1 MKPRIFNIS
10 MDFCSLNIF
19 SSSLLHLL
27 QVIERTNVFAKRY
40 DVFIF
45 IYLFIY
51 LLIFNFFIFTLFT
64 VDLKLLI
71 YTKKSLYILYSNNI
85 ELIVVKSV
93 TEQI

>member
-51 LLIFNFFIFTLFT
+51 LFLIFLF
-64 VDLKLLI
+64 
-71 YTKKSLYILYSNNI
+71 SLYLQ
-85 ELIVVKSV
+85 LI
-93 TEQI
+93 